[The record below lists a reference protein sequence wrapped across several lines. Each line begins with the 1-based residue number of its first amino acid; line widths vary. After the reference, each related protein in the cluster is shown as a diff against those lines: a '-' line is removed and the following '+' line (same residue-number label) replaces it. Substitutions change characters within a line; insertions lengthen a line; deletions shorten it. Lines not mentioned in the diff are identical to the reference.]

1 MGSIPLWAA
10 ILAAI
15 GTVAIAVLTYLL
27 VRLNQRLANFAGAME
42 SHSELML
49 RLKFK
54 EENLPV
60 VWWDKTVEPWPDEN
74 KRHRNRSE
82 LTHVVLGVP
91 ERLRWGT
98 AMRRHVG
105 LLVVGLVGAIVTA
118 FWLFGWAP
126 GALQLVAAWMR
137 EILFTALV
145 LFGLLFLYA
154 LIRCS
159 RKLLE
164 LERLRPAV
172 LPEQSSEGR

>member
-1 MGSIPLWAA
+1 M
-10 ILAAI
+10 
-15 GTVAIAVLTYLL
+15 
-27 VRLNQRLANFAGAME
+27 
-42 SHSELML
+42 
-49 RLKFK
+49 
-54 EENLPV
+54 
-60 VWWDKTVEPWPDEN
+60 EPWPDEN